1 MNLLIASLP
10 IFIIIIAGYLVAL
23 FNFFDKEASVV
34 LIRLIFYIIMPITLF
49 LDIAQLP
56 ISNTLR
62 WDYMGAYFF
71 TSIIVMLISI
81 IMSRYLFARDRS
93 NLIINAMAST
103 HTNTAYLALPLFL
116 LLFKT
121 VSPVASIIIVQAV
134 FNFFILLGM
143 DVTTGAKQN
152 KSYSYTIFAVFWKN
166 PILIG
171 IILGVIFS
179 SLHIELPHIIS
190 STFTIVSKSA
200 LFIALFALG
209 LSLRVDKASL
219 NKKQKLEISMLIVL
233 KSFVHPL
240 IAFLVGYY
248 IFGLTGFMLT
258 ALILMAAMPVAKNLF
273 VFAKRYQVGV
283 ERANI
288 IVFITTVISILTL
301 NLILLLRH

>member
-1 MNLLIASLP
+1 LIASLP
-10 IFIIIIAGYLVAL
+10 IFIIIIAGYLFAL

-71 TSIIVMLISI
+71 TSIVVMLISI

-152 KSYSYTIFAVFWKN
+152 KSYSYTIFAVSSTN
-166 PILIG
+166 IPDNCSINAIIILI
-171 IILGVIFS
+171 ITL
-179 SLHIELPHIIS
+179 
-190 STFTIVSKSA
+190 
-200 LFIALFALG
+200 
-209 LSLRVDKASL
+209 
-219 NKKQKLEISMLIVL
+219 SML
-233 KSFVHPL
+233 
-240 IAFLVGYY
+240 
-248 IFGLTGFMLT
+248 
-258 ALILMAAMPVAKNLF
+258 
-273 VFAKRYQVGV
+273 
-283 ERANI
+283 
-288 IVFITTVISILTL
+288 
-301 NLILLLRH
+301 